1 MPSFE
6 IIMPNNKRID
16 LTKQVK
22 SVKTEQ
28 DFMLMVK
35 QTLKDAM
42 QTQDVVGT
50 TSNTGEK

>member
-22 SVKTEQ
+22 SAKSEQ
-28 DFMLMVK
+28 ELK
-35 QTLKDAM
+35 QALKDAM

-50 TSNTGEK
+50 TSKEQSK